1 LSHQSDFHRFGQQN
15 LTETTMKKR
24 SLLSLSACSVAACA
38 LLGFS
43 ASTLAQS
50 EPFKIG
56 LILPM
61 TGPFASTGRQIEAA
75 VKLYMAQNGSTVAG
89 RKVEVILKDDAG
101 IPDGTKRLAQELI
114 VNDKVG
120 VIAGFGLTPSALAA
134 GAIATQSKTPAVIM
148 AAGTSSIV
156 ATSPFFVRTS
166 YTLYQSASTMADWAT
181 KNKITKFVTLV
192 SDFGPGIDAEKTFIE
207 KVNASGGKV
216 LAELR
221 VPMRNPDFAPFL
233 QRVRDEKPEA
243 VFVFVP
249 SGPGAALMK
258 QFTERGLDKAGIR
271 LIGDGGVTDDDQLNE
286 MGDSAL
292 GVVTSFHYSA
302 AHDSAINTKFVADFN
317 TANKGM
323 RPNFMAVGGYD
334 GMAVIYKALEKTK
347 GQGTG
352 QALVDA
358 MKGLSFESPRGPITI
373 DAQTRDIVQDIYIR
387 KVERRNGQLYNIEID
402 KLRAVKD
409 PGK

>member
-1 LSHQSDFHRFGQQN
+1 
-15 LTETTMKKR
+15 MKKR
-24 SLLSLSACSVAACA
+24 SLLSLSACSLAACT

-43 ASTLAQS
+43 ASAMAQS

-101 IPDGTKRLAQELI
+101 VPDGTKRLAQELI
-114 VNDKVG
+114 VNDKVS

-148 AAGTSSIV
+148 AAATSSVV

-166 YTLYQSASTMADWAT
+166 YTLYQSASTMAEWAT

-192 SDFGPGIDAEKTFIE
+192 SDFGPGLDAEKTFTE

-302 AHDSAINTKFVADFN
+302 AHDSAVNKKFVADFN
-317 TANKGM
+317 AANKGM

-347 GQGTG
+347 GQGSG

-358 MKGLSFESPRGPITI
+358 MRGLSFESPRGPITI

-402 KLRAVKD
+402 KVTAVKD
-409 PGK
+409 TGK

>member
-1 LSHQSDFHRFGQQN
+1 
-15 LTETTMKKR
+15 MKKR
-24 SLLSLSACSVAACA
+24 HFLGATACA
-38 LLGFS
+38 VACFGAILPG
-43 ASTLAQS
+43 AALAQS
-50 EPFKIG
+50 EPFRVG

-61 TGPFASTGRQIEAA
+61 TGPFASTGRQIDAA
-75 VKLYMAQNGSTVAG
+75 VKLFIAQHGTLVAG
-89 RKVEVILKDDAG
+89 RQVEVILKDDAG
-101 IPDGTKRLAQELI
+101 VPDTTKRLAQELV
-114 VNDKVG
+114 VNDKVH

-134 GAIATQSKTPAVIM
+134 GPVATQSKTPAVIM
-148 AAGTSSIV
+148 AAATSSVV

-166 YTLYQSASTMADWAT
+166 YTLPQSAMTMADWAA
-181 KNKITKFVTLV
+181 KNKLTKFVTLV
-192 SDFGPGIDAEKTFIE
+192 SDYGPGIDAEKSFID

-233 QRVRDEKPEA
+233 QKVRDVSPEA
-243 VFVFVP
+243 LFVFVP

-258 QFTERGLDKAGIR
+258 QFSERGLTAAGIK
-271 LIGDGGVTDDDQLNE
+271 LIGDGGITDDDLLND
-286 MGDSAL
+286 MGDAAL
-292 GVVTSFHYSA
+292 GVVTAFHYSA
-302 AHDSAINTKFVADFN
+302 AHDSAVNRKFVTEFG

-334 GMAVIYKALEKTK
+334 GMQVIYKALEKTK
-347 GQGTG
+347 GQGQG

-373 DAQTRDIVQDIYIR
+373 DAQTRDIVQDVYIR
-387 KVERRNGQLYNIEID
+387 KVERRDGQLYNIEID
-402 KLRAVKD
+402 KVKAVRD

>member
-1 LSHQSDFHRFGQQN
+1 
-15 LTETTMKKR
+15 MKKR
-24 SLLSLSACSVAACA
+24 SLLSLAACA
-38 LLGFS
+38 VLGFS
-43 ASTLAQS
+43 TSAMAQG

-61 TGPFASTGRQIEAA
+61 TGPFASTGKQIDAA

-101 IPDGTKRLAQELI
+101 VPDGTKRLAQELI
-114 VNDKVG
+114 VNDKVS

-166 YTLYQSASTMADWAT
+166 YTLYQSASTMAEWAT
-181 KNKITKFVTLV
+181 KNKLAKFVTLV

-207 KVNASGGKV
+207 KVNASGGKI

-233 QRVRDEKPEA
+233 QRVRDEKPDA

-302 AHDSAINTKFVADFN
+302 AHDSAINKKFVADFN

-334 GMAVIYKALEKTK
+334 GMAVIYKALAKTK

-358 MKGLSFESPRGPITI
+358 MKGLSFESPRGPITV

-402 KLRAVKD
+402 KIKAVKD
-409 PGK
+409 PVK